1 MYYHPSQTASFP
13 DIFSASHNVDSINNL
28 IAVLIIEGRILCTV
42 AIPSLFEWLPKHRVG
57 SAARDV
63 KSTLE
68 FARANAIRT
77 NADVTV
83 SFDWANERLTVESGG
98 TTLRTRQ
105 LTGGV
110 DLQDVDLGTPVTF
123 NGHGFSSDSGQ
134 VRVENRANAALRR
147 NISLTIGG
155 NFPIQ

>member
-1 MYYHPSQTASFP
+1 M
-13 DIFSASHNVDSINNL
+13 
-28 IAVLIIEGRILCTV
+28 IIEGRILCTI

>member
-1 MYYHPSQTASFP
+1 MRQDTGFSLIEMLTVIA
-13 DIFSASHNVDSINNL
+13 IFS
-28 IAVLIIEGRILCTV
+28 ILCTL
-42 AIPSLFEWLPKHRVG
+42 AIPGLFQWLPKHRVG

-83 SFDWANERLTVESGG
+83 SFDWANERLTVNSGG
-98 TTLRTRQ
+98 ATLRTRQ

-110 DLQDVDLGTPVTF
+110 DLQDVDLGPAVTF
-123 NGHGFSSDSGQ
+123 NGQGFSSQSGQ
-134 VRVENRANAALRR
+134 VQVENKTNADIRR
-147 NISLTIGG
+147 SISLTAGG
-155 NFPIQ
+155 NTRIQ

>member
-1 MYYHPSQTASFP
+1 MRRDTG
-13 DIFSASHNVDSINNL
+13 FSL
-28 IAVLIIEGRILCTV
+28 IGMITVIAIVSILCTI
-42 AIPSLFEWLPKHRVG
+42 AIPGLFQWLPKHRVG

-68 FARANAIRT
+68 IARANAIKT

-83 SFDWANERLTVESGG
+83 NFDWANERLTVNSGG
-98 TTLRTRQ
+98 TTLHTRQ

-134 VRVENRANAALRR
+134 VAVENRANAALRR
-147 NISLTIGG
+147 SISLTIGG
-155 NFPIQ
+155 NSRIQ